1 MDKIGIKFTYYR
13 MGTSISRMTAY
24 ENMEDVVNRGLENA
38 ADESI
43 KEVVEAL
50 GLDLNQLSYPYPA
63 SRFCFFTELSFDSE
77 SEVTTESKRITVV
90 NDTVAVSV

>member
-13 MGTSISRMTAY
+13 MGTSISRMTAF
-24 ENMEDVVNRGLENA
+24 ENMEDVVNRGLENVA
-38 ADESI
+38 EECI

-63 SRFCFFTELSFDSE
+63 SRFCFFTELSFDSGL
-77 SEVTTESKRITVV
+77 EVTTESKRITVV